1 MKLRLKRMEGIER
14 EREICAY
21 THWLERKRKMGFNC
35 PAIFPYLFTIALL
48 KSHWVPSLYAMWP
61 PPSNCRWKYHLP
73 CYSMLKIITT
83 LDIPIPILLNFNNI
97 KIKKK
102 YYRNWWC
109 IYIKDGKKKC
119 WIYSVY
125 YERCRNIDILKER
138 KLAAYFSCDLL
149 LLIFYFQFLPY
160 LGGGGGN

>member
-1 MKLRLKRMEGIER
+1 MCIHTLTGEKK
-14 EREICAY
+14 
-21 THWLERKRKMGFNC
+21 KNGFQLSSYIPLSVHHC
-35 PAIFPYLFTIALL
+35 SFK
-48 KSHWVPSLYAMWP
+48 KSLSAQPVCNVT